1 MKKSNIIKLT
11 KDLFRRI
18 GGFVVLCCVLAS
30 LTVLFAC
37 SSIYKSAQLSAYERY
52 YEATET
58 LLDSLESRLNWMDA
72 TDPGPAYDNYIR
84 ARKKLRR

>member
-1 MKKSNIIKLT
+1 MAKFLKVHYAIPCGL
-11 KDLFRRI
+11 I
-18 GGFVVLCCVLAS
+18 G
-30 LTVLFAC
+30 TILFAC
-37 SSIYKSAQLSAYERY
+37 SSIYKSAQLSAYEQY

-84 ARKKLRR
+84 ARKKLQR

>member
-1 MKKSNIIKLT
+1 MKKSNIAKLA

-18 GGFVVLCCVLAS
+18 GGFIVLCCILAS
-30 LTVLFAC
+30 LAVLFAC
-37 SSIYKSAQLSAYERY
+37 SSFYKSVQLSNYERY

-72 TDPGPAYDNYIR
+72 TDPGPAYDNYIK
-84 ARKKLRR
+84 ARKELRR